1 MHLVTLNNK
10 KEIPVL
16 GLGTWRLSGDETTKV
31 VKIALQI
38 GYNHIDTAEM
48 YGNEKEI
55 GNAIRG
61 YDRAK
66 LFITSK
72 VWYENLHYRDVISS
86 CRESLKKLGTDYLDL
101 YLIHWPNPAIDMKE
115 TIQALSELYKEG
127 KVKAIGV
134 SNFTIKN
141 LKKALEIFQSLSLPL
156 TVNQVEFHP
165 FFYQESL
172 LNFCHEN
179 NVCLTAYR
187 PIAKGLVN
195 DNPIIKEIADK
206 YQKTPAQVTLR
217 WLTQQNIITIPKAS
231 SEEHLR
237 ENINIFDFELDN
249 LDIEKIKKVNQ
260 NKRMVYKDIAN
271 FDD

>member
-1 MHLVTLNNK
+1 V
-10 KEIPVL
+10 
-16 GLGTWRLSGDETTKV
+16 
-31 VKIALQI
+31 
-38 GYNHIDTAEM
+38 Y
-48 YGNEKEI
+48 
-55 GNAIRG
+55 
-61 YDRAK
+61 
-66 LFITSK
+66 
-72 VWYENLHYRDVISS
+72 
-86 CRESLKKLGTDYLDL
+86 
-101 YLIHWPNPAIDMKE
+101 
-115 TIQALSELYKEG
+115 
-127 KVKAIGV
+127 
-134 SNFTIKN
+134 
-141 LKKALEIFQSLSLPL
+141 
-156 TVNQVEFHP
+156 
-165 FFYQESL
+165 
-172 LNFCHEN
+172 
-179 NVCLTAYR
+179 LTAYR